1 MFIINNINNIQIQV
15 YKIYFF
21 ISFISFILKKT
32 FAVNRI
38 WLIRHCD
45 KPKSAY
51 DPCCSKLG
59 YERAAQ
65 WHLYFE
71 KYIQK
76 RDKVKIYS
84 SNFNEK
90 KICINNIKYLP
101 DSSCQKSQRMFLT
114 AYYLQITF
122 KDDAI
127 DLSPTIGND
136 YCVGEKDKLL
146 SVILKDRVVTD
157 AIVVWEHKEI
167 VDIIHSF
174 NIQIKKWKNKFQ
186 NIYNLVFMIDVERRK
201 LFYDCFDFDKNTI
214 SNCSEVND
222 VDKWLSNFN
231 SIDKYSTALYT
242 TSQPPTNYEIKI
254 NYIKVIFF
262 TVLFLFFIVYLIN
275 IIIQIIIHR
284 NRRREYTVII

>member
-1 MFIINNINNIQIQV
+1 MKLQIQV
-15 YKIYFF
+15 YKFLF
-21 ISFISFILKKT
+21 ISFISFIYFIPKP
-32 FAVNRI
+32 FALNRI
-38 WLIRHCD
+38 WLVRHCD
-45 KPKSAY
+45 KPISTS

-114 AYYLQITF
+114 AYYLQNTF
-122 KDDAI
+122 KDDVI
-127 DLSPTIGND
+127 DLSPTIDND

-146 SVILKDRVVTD
+146 SAILKDMVVTD

-167 VDIIHSF
+167 VDIIRNF
-174 NIQIKKWKNKFQ
+174 DIQIKKWKNKFK
-186 NIYNLVFMIDVERRK
+186 NIYNLVFMIDVQRRQ
-201 LFYDCFDFDKNTI
+201 LFYDCFDFDKNAIT
-214 SNCSEVND
+214 NCSEVND
-222 VDKWLSNFN
+222 MGKWLSNFN
-231 SIDKYSTALYT
+231 SIDKYSGALYT
-242 TSQPPTNYEIKI
+242 TSQYPTNYKIEI
-254 NYIKVIFF
+254 NYIKIIFF
-262 TVLFLFFIVYLIN
+262 TVCFLFFLVCFVN
-275 IIIQIIIHR
+275 IIIQIIIRR